1 MMLSPLLADIITTT
15 PDAETIAIE
24 IVSEVGRGL
33 EWYILILFKFTAV
46 FLLIAM
52 NAFFVAAEFAI
63 VKVRETQ
70 LEPLIKA
77 GDKRAK
83 TAKFIIHHIN
93 PFLNTTQVGVTLA
106 SLGLGW
112 IGEPVFAAVLEPVME
127 LFNIQNAALTHTI
140 AFAVGFTIIT
150 FLHIILGECTPKTI
164 SISKPME
171 STLFISRP
179 LRWFYTIF
187 YPVIWLLNES
197 SIWMLKK
204 LGFSSV
210 DETENAHSEEEL
222 KLLLAG
228 DDRKT
233 PAGRNIVLNA
243 IDLKH
248 RLAREVMTPLGN
260 IVEFST
266 EDSIEKAIS
275 IAESSRRSRFPLCVQ
290 GDLDQILGVIHIK
303 DLYAMRN
310 KVKYVSELKPFL
322 KKALFIP
329 ETAHLE
335 KLLFRLLDAKTHFA
349 VVVDEYGGTIG
360 IVTMENILEELV
372 GQIQDEFDKE
382 NYLIQKIGEDEWV
395 LAGITPI
402 HQLEEIIS
410 RPCEL
415 ENAATVGGLVTEML
429 SEVPAAGQTVALG
442 EWVLTV
448 QKVEPGKRV
457 ETLILKRIEPDQK
470 EES

>member
-1 MMLSPLLADIITTT
+1 MILSPILADIITNFQN
-15 PDAETIAIE
+15 PEIAE
-24 IVSEVGRGL
+24 EVTRGL
-33 EWYILILFKFTAV
+33 EWYVLILVKFIAV

-83 TAKFIIHHIN
+83 TARFIIHHIN

-127 LFNIQNAALTHTI
+127 LLNIQNAALTHTLS
-140 AFAVGFTIIT
+140 FAVGFSIIT
-150 FLHIILGECTPKTI
+150 FLHIILGECTPKTV

-171 STLFISRP
+171 STLFVSRP
-179 LRWFYTIF
+179 LRLFYTIF
-187 YPVIWLLNES
+187 YPAIWLLNES

-204 LGFSSV
+204 IGLSSV
-210 DETENAHSEEEL
+210 DETESTHSEEEL

-228 DDRKT
+228 DDRKA
-233 PAGRNIVLNA
+233 PAGLNIVLNA
-243 IDLKH
+243 FDLKH
-248 RLAREVMTPLGN
+248 RLAREVMTPLRN

-303 DLYAMRN
+303 DLYAMRH
-310 KVKYVSELKPFL
+310 KVKSVSELKPFL
-322 KKALFIP
+322 KKALFVP
-329 ETAHLE
+329 ENAHLE
-335 KLLFRLLDAKTHFA
+335 KLLFRLVDAKTHFA
-349 VVVDEYGGTIG
+349 VVIDEYGGTIG

-382 NYLIQKIGEDEWV
+382 NYLIQKIGEDEWE

-410 RPCEL
+410 QPCEI

-429 SEVPAAGQTVALG
+429 SKVPTAGQTVTLG
-442 EWVLTV
+442 TWELTV
-448 QKVEPGKRV
+448 QKVETDKRV
-457 ETLILKRIEPDQK
+457 ETLRLKRIDQNNK